1 MPHAPLRRAVPLA
14 AALPLV
20 AALPWMA
27 ARPGLALPSPASGP
41 ATGILRSLQNGDRA
55 CYAEVEDARGVRR
68 NLEAAFELCERTDL
82 IGRRVR
88 LVRRTARVLAASCQG
103 DPDCGRSD
111 VVQLIVELQPL
122 P

>member
-1 MPHAPLRRAVPLA
+1 MPHAPLRRAVHLA
-14 AALPLV
+14 AVLPLV
-20 AALPWMA
+20 AALPA
-27 ARPGLALPSPASGP
+27 LALPPPVPS
-41 ATGILRSLQNGDRA
+41 TGILRSLQNGDRA
-55 CYAEVEDARGVRR
+55 CYAEVEDAKGVHRS
-68 NLEAAFELCERTDL
+68 LEAAFELCERTDL

-111 VVQLIVELQPL
+111 VVELIVELQPL